1 MDGSRFDAWTRRRVG
16 LVSGIALATALGLVA
31 REEGAAKKNKK
42 KCRKLGKTCQ
52 KSGNKKKCCGSLKCD
67 TISFEPSTQT
77 RCCRTIGKACAKN
90 IDCCDQL
97 CCDLDGTCT
106 DSCAQ

>member
-16 LVSGIALATALGLVA
+16 IASGFALTTTLGLVA
-31 REEGAAKKNKK
+31 REDGAAKKNK
-42 KCRKLGKTCQ
+42 
-52 KSGNKKKCCGSLKCD
+52 KKKCCGSLKCD

-97 CCDLDGTCT
+97 CCDLDGACT
-106 DSCAQ
+106 DFCQQ